1 MLSTFWIDIDFHISI
16 HIYEKAWET
25 SWEFLKMYDII
36 LCMCILLN
44 VNLLIGQY

>member
-1 MLSTFWIDIDFHISI
+1 MLSTFWIDFHISI
-16 HIYEKAWET
+16 HIYEKVWET